1 MPTGSFVPSGP
12 FSRNTWRG
20 IESLPG
26 QLLNNLGRLGSYLG
40 SPQAAQDYTNLLRGS
55 IPGRVGS
62 IPPSANGE
70 SYRRAELRLADA
82 ARPGGGGG
90 GGGNAGYSLPYSS
103 PAAERA
109 YQQEKS
115 RVSQLTAQDPELQR
129 YEAARGVAKTQEE
142 MNAVRDEGMRIWAAK
157 HGGLAAKVKPGSSGY
172 EAIQSSIGPS
182 TASSLSNE
190 QVLGLMSF
198 DPNAVLKTTQGVQ
211 SQFRPN
217 QELTGQEILSA
228 MSFDPNVAMKSAAN
242 MAYAPMSP
250 AEAAMLQQVG
260 GAKGEYIT
268 PMNATGG
275 VEQAG
280 NNSALFEELLKRAT
294 NKK

>member
-1 MPTGSFVPSGP
+1 MWVGGP
-12 FSRNTWRG
+12 F
-20 IESLPG
+20 
-26 QLLNNLGRLGSYLG
+26 
-40 SPQAAQDYTNLLRGS
+40 
-55 IPGRVGS
+55 
-62 IPPSANGE
+62 
-70 SYRRAELRLADA
+70 
-82 ARPGGGGG
+82 
-90 GGGNAGYSLPYSS
+90 
-103 PAAERA
+103 
-109 YQQEKS
+109 
-115 RVSQLTAQDPELQR
+115 
-129 YEAARGVAKTQEE
+129 
-142 MNAVRDEGMRIWAAK
+142 
-157 HGGLAAKVKPGSSGY
+157 H
-172 EAIQSSIGPS
+172 
-182 TASSLSNE
+182 
-190 QVLGLMSF
+190 
-198 DPNAVLKTTQGVQ
+198 
-211 SQFRPN
+211 QFRPN

>member
-1 MPTGSFVPSGP
+1 MAIPGGYMDRAIQARKQQPGYNPNILGP
-12 FSRNTWRG
+12 FG
-20 IESLPG
+20 SLITG
-26 QLLNNLGRLGSYLG
+26 VG
-40 SPQAAQDYTNLLRGS
+40 NLLQGKPYGTS
-55 IPGRVGS
+55 FTGVGN
-62 IPPSANGE
+62 IPPSARGE
-70 SYRRAELRLADA
+70 SYRDAELRLGN
-82 ARPGGGGG
+82 RGGGGS
-90 GGGNAGYSLPYSS
+90 GGNAGYSVTPFR
-103 PAAERA
+103 PIGGTPAERA
-109 YQQEKS
+109 QAAETS
-115 RVSQLTAQDPELQR
+115 RVAQLTAQDPELQR

-198 DPNAVLKTTQGVQ
+198 DPNAVLKTTQGIQ